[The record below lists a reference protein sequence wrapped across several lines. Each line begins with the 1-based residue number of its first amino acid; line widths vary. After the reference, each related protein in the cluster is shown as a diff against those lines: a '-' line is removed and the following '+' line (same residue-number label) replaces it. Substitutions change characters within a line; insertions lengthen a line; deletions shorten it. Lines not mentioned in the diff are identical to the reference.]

1 MKNKFLFMCIITASM
16 FQISHSQKLQ
26 QNEVEKLKAL
36 LNSNVATQFRV
47 ELKNDSAFCK
57 IDDLNKTLDLRD
69 SYEIA
74 EDSTSKKTKKK
85 LSSGP
90 HEGPVFWKYN
100 FQSATNSSVE
110 FRTNKYQQLFCT
122 IHFKNQDTI
131 SLKSSLN
138 AYTSNHKT
146 SDSALHKVDW
156 TGDKYISLLL
166 TPIKIE
172 DQIKFELKGITISGK
187 FARSDSNEL
196 SKQYVKSLRN
206 ILKREFKLFF
216 ESHETVEFIEQK
228 TNN

>member
-1 MKNKFLFMCIITASM
+1 MCILTASM
-16 FQISHSQKLQ
+16 FQTSHSQKLQ
-26 QNEVEKLKAL
+26 QNEIEKFKEL
-36 LNSNVATQFRV
+36 LDTNVAPHFNV

-57 IDDLNKTLDLRD
+57 IDNLNKTLDLRD

-74 EDSTSKKTKKK
+74 EDSISKKIKKK

-90 HEGPVFWKYN
+90 HEGPVYWQYN

-122 IHFKNQDTI
+122 IHFENQDTI

-172 DQIKFELKGITISGK
+172 GQINFELKGITISGK
-187 FARSDSNEL
+187 FARADSNEL

-216 ESHETVEFIEQK
+216 ESNDMTQLINQK
-228 TNN
+228 SND